1 DTRLRTEWG
10 GPPAVT
16 GGTRPARRPDV
27 MFLEKGYGVRLIL
40 AMPPPCSAFAQ
51 TGESQKREASLN
63 QPAAGNPF
71 SPQALSG
78 GKIA

>member
-1 DTRLRTEWG
+1 
-10 GPPAVT
+10 
-16 GGTRPARRPDV
+16 

-40 AMPPPCSAFAQ
+40 AMPPPYSVFAQ
-51 TGESQKREASLN
+51 TGESQKRGASLN

-71 SPQALSG
+71 LPQALSG

>member
-1 DTRLRTEWG
+1 
-10 GPPAVT
+10 
-16 GGTRPARRPDV
+16 

-40 AMPPPCSAFAQ
+40 AMPPPYSVFAQ
-51 TGESQKREASLN
+51 TGESQKRGASLN